1 MKSKINEKLQRAGWN
16 WLNNSE
22 KYIRVG
28 HQYPQE
34 MRYWI
39 APFVSP
45 DDNAVLESRSQG
57 FRSLKELEEFLES
70 RV

>member
-1 MKSKINEKLQRAGWN
+1 VKDKINAKLKNAGWN
-16 WLNNSE
+16 WLNSSQ
-22 KYIRVG
+22 KYIHVG

-34 MRYWI
+34 ARYWI

-57 FRSLKELEEFLES
+57 FRSLKELEEFLDS
-70 RV
+70 RI